1 MMNLRCKTMNSTFHQ
16 ELVAQKSSWNET
28 IEKDLHRTYKMHE
41 LFAEEGGMGQLEMQ
55 KVLCAYSVYNQKVGY
70 CQVQIDLIS

>member
-1 MMNLRCKTMNSTFHQ
+1 MNSTFHQ

-70 CQVQIDLIS
+70 CQVWIDLIS